1 MDGTTDQREY
11 DFDIDVM
18 APDAAIDIPDTET
31 YPDVF
36 NLAELRREVPVKMV
50 KLEAHHELVL
60 MGIIEDEEFFNAA
73 LGDGDD
79 DALDDTRLKPL
90 DVYEVLLLGNLY
102 KITRIC
108 PSSGL
113 TSNGARELQEMSKEL
128 VRMGIIPAMQFM
140 VLRAATDQ
148 GHPAVYALAGFLAD
162 YIEKNVTLDGK
173 VFEKLVARLCRVDI
187 GDFFSRFEILYDTVK
202 NHHESIGDADEKLA
216 AEVEG
221 VMRGTRADLGE
232 SWEGYLRNR
241 PW

>member
-1 MDGTTDQREY
+1 MDSTANQQEY
-11 DFDIDVM
+11 DFDTDVM
-18 APDAAIDIPDTET
+18 GIPRLLEEEPSDTAT

-36 NLAELRREVPVKMV
+36 GLAELRREVPVKMV

-79 DALDDTRLKPL
+79 DALDNTRLKPL

-128 VRMGIIPAMQFM
+128 VKMGVIPAMQFM
-140 VLRAATDQ
+140 ALKAATDQ
-148 GHPAVYALAGFLAD
+148 GHPAVYMLTGFLAD
-162 YIEKNVTLDGK
+162 YIEKNVTLDDK
-173 VFEKLVARLCRVDI
+173 AFEKLVARLRRVDA
-187 GDFFSRFEILYDTVK
+187 GDFFSRFEILYDAVK
-202 NHHESIGDADEKLA
+202 NHHEFIGDTDEELEKELSGIMR
-216 AEVEG
+216 VTREG
-221 VMRGTRADLGE
+221 LSE
-232 SWEGYLRNR
+232 E
-241 PW
+241 